1 MNCYVCGS
9 EQLELAPL
17 TPKQRA
23 DYVRFDI
30 VLRRCTN
37 CGLPQN
43 HVGVGEP
50 LTPEEAAR
58 EAASV

>member
-1 MNCYVCGS
+1 MKCYVCGS

-17 TPKQRA
+17 TPQQRV
-23 DYVRFDI
+23 DYARFDI
-30 VLRRCTN
+30 VLRRCAN